1 MAKATTRVHLLAK
14 ELSVKSKSIVEKC
27 QAEGLDVKNHM
38 STISAGL
45 AATIREWFSE
55 GEHATTVETST
66 RVDLKK
72 VRVKRPKKAKPQE
85 GVAEEVAATE
95 TAAVA
100 GVSEPAKVGE
110 AAEVTEETE
119 LAAVVEEA
127 AAEVAVEPEAVG
139 VKKKAVKKKGVK
151 KKTAEKKEKPAEPEP
166 IVPAGPILE
175 KPKPAKLTGP
185 RVVRVESVDSV
196 EIRPKRRGPLR
207 PSRSRFDKPISEP
220 LIPDGVE
227 IPGAVK
233 GKKGRDRTRGRR
245 KDVGE
250 AATGF
255 KRPRQ
260 APTKRMRARDI
271 EERAARLAAARGES
285 LRSRPSRH
293 IETKKTLD
301 MTQLER
307 PEKAAISEPI
317 TVKDLSA
324 ALIVKVSEIIGRLMQ
339 QGHMAT
345 ANQVIPTD
353 LAELI
358 AMDLGTELIVERKQ
372 LLGEKI
378 AQEFENAERKNLTK
392 RPPVVT
398 MLGHV
403 DHGKTSLL
411 DRIRSTSVADGEAG
425 GITQHI
431 GASMVEW
438 KGRKVTLLDTP
449 GHEAF
454 TAMRARG
461 ANMTDI
467 VVLVIAADDGVMPQT
482 IEAIHHAKA
491 ADVEIL
497 VALNKIDLPGV
508 DINRVYG
515 QLAEHELTPTE
526 WGGET
531 EVVKTSATTGEGI
544 EDLIEHLDYIADLK
558 DYKADS
564 EISAAGWVVEA
575 KMTTTQGI
583 VATLLI
589 KEGKLAKGDV
599 IMAGTGFGRVRTL
612 KDSRGHNIESAT
624 SSMAVE
630 ITGLGDVP
638 QAGDKF
644 FCVDDPNTARNAAEE
659 NKVRSREKSLAQRAQ
674 ITLDN
679 LFSQIEAGRI
689 KELNLIVKADVQ
701 GSVDVLEQ
709 YLTDLSTDEV
719 RIKILHGAVG
729 GISEGDIVLAEASG
743 AIVIG
748 FNVVPDERV
757 REIAESRGVDI
768 RLYNIIY
775 RITED
780 LKDAMVGLLEPE
792 FQEQHLGRLVVRE
805 TFKVSSIGTIAGC
818 YVDSGV
824 VKSKAKLRLTR
835 DGVVLKDDCKIE
847 SLKHFK
853 DDAKEVR
860 AGLEC
865 GIKIAA
871 FDDIKTEDV
880 FEAYEIVEVA
890 RTL

>member
-27 QAEGLDVKNHM
+27 QAEGLDIKNHM

-55 GEHATTVETST
+55 GEHATAVETAT

-72 VRVKRPKKAKPQE
+72 VRVKRPKKKAKPEE
-85 GVAEEVAATE
+85 GVAEEAAGTE
-95 TAAVA
+95 TGPVA
-100 GVSEPAKVGE
+100 GVSEPEKVVE
-110 AAEVTEETE
+110 AAEATEESE

-127 AAEVAVEPEAVG
+127 AAEVAVEPEVVG
-139 VKKKAVKKKGVK
+139 VKKKVVR
-151 KKTAEKKEKPAEPEP
+151 KKTTEKKEKPAEPEP
-166 IVPAGPILE
+166 IVPAGPMLE
-175 KPKPAKLTGP
+175 KPKPAKLAGP
-185 RVVRVESVDSV
+185 RVVRVEAVERV
-196 EIRPKRRGPLR
+196 EIQPKRRGPLR

-220 LIPDGVE
+220 LIPEGLEIAGV
-227 IPGAVK
+227 GK

-250 AATGF
+250 ATTGL
-255 KRPRQ
+255 KKPRQ
-260 APTKRMRARDI
+260 APTKRMRARDL

-285 LRSRPSRH
+285 LRSRPARH
-293 IETKKTLD
+293 IESKKTLD
-301 MTQLER
+301 TTQLER
-307 PEKAAISEPI
+307 PEKATVSEPV

-324 ALIVKVSEIIGRLMQ
+324 ALMVKVGDVIGRLMQ
-339 QGHMAT
+339 QGQMAT
-345 ANQVIPTD
+345 ANQVIATD
-353 LAELI
+353 VAELI
-358 AMDLGTELIVERKQ
+358 AIDLGTELIVERRQ
-372 LLGEKI
+372 LLAEKI
-378 AQEFENAERKNLTK
+378 AEEFEKAERKDLTK

-438 KGRKVTLLDTP
+438 KGRKVTFLDTP

-482 IEAIHHAKA
+482 VEAIHHAKA
-491 ADVEIL
+491 AEVEIL

-508 DINRVYG
+508 DVNRVYG

-531 EVVKTSATTGEGI
+531 EVVKTSAITGEGI
-544 EDLIEHLDYIADLK
+544 EDLIEHLDYIADLR
-558 DYKADS
+558 DYKADG
-564 EISAAGWVVEA
+564 EIPAAGWVVEA
-575 KMTTTQGI
+575 KMTTTEGI

-599 IMAGTGFGRVRTL
+599 VLAGTGFGRVRTL
-612 KDSRGHNIESAT
+612 KDSHGRSIKSAT

-630 ITGLGDVP
+630 ITGLSDAP
-638 QAGDKF
+638 QAGDRF
-644 FCVDDPNTARNAAEE
+644 FCVDELNIAKNAAEE

-701 GSVDVLEQ
+701 GSVDVLDQ

-719 RIKILHGAVG
+719 KIKILHAAVG
-729 GISEGDIVLAEASG
+729 GISEGDVVLAEASG

-824 VKSKAKLRLTR
+824 VQKKAKLRLIR
-835 DGVVLKDDCKIE
+835 DGVVLKDNCTIE

-860 AGLEC
+860 SGLEC
-865 GIKIAA
+865 GIKIAG
-871 FDDIKTEDV
+871 FDDIKREDV
-880 FEAYEIVEVA
+880 FDVYEIVEVA

>member
-1 MAKATTRVHLLAK
+1 LAKATTRVHLLAK
-14 ELSVKSKSIVEKC
+14 ELGVKSKSIVEKC
-27 QAEGLDVKNHM
+27 QAEGLDIKNHM

-55 GEHATTVETST
+55 GEHTTAVETAK

-72 VRVKRPKKAKPQE
+72 VRVKRPKKKTKKAEAEESAAEEAAVIEAADGVEVAEPKETVEAAQVAEVAEPAV
-85 GVAEEVAATE
+85 VAEEAAE
-95 TAAVA
+95 EVEA
-100 GVSEPAKVGE
+100 EPAK
-110 AAEVTEETE
+110 
-119 LAAVVEEA
+119 
-127 AAEVAVEPEAVG
+127 
-139 VKKKAVKKKGVK
+139 K
-151 KKTAEKKEKPAEPEP
+151 KKTAKKKVAKKKPAEPEPEPEP
-166 IVPAGPILE
+166 IVPAGPMLD
-175 KPKPAKLTGP
+175 KPKPAKLAGP
-185 RVVRVESVDSV
+185 RVVRVEAV
-196 EIRPKRRGPLR
+196 EPVETRPRRRGPSR

-220 LIPDGVE
+220 LMPQVE
-227 IPGAVK
+227 IAGAGK

-245 KDVGE
+245 KDVGD
-250 AATGF
+250 AAGGV
-255 KRPRQ
+255 KKPRQ

-293 IETKKTLD
+293 IETKKSLD
-301 MTQLER
+301 TAQLER
-307 PEKAAISEPI
+307 PEKANISEPI

-324 ALIVKVSEIIGRLMQ
+324 ALLVKVSEIIGRLMQ

-345 ANQVIPTD
+345 ANQVIATD

-358 AMDLGTELIVERKQ
+358 AMDLGTELIVERRQ
-372 LLGEKI
+372 LLVEKI
-378 AQEFENAERKNLTK
+378 AQEFENAERKNVTK
-392 RPPVVT
+392 RSPVVT

-411 DRIRSTSVADGEAG
+411 DRIRSTSVASGEAG

-431 GASMVEW
+431 GASLVEW
-438 KGRKVTLLDTP
+438 KGRKVTFLDTP

-482 IEAIHHAKA
+482 IEAVHHAKA
-491 ADVEIL
+491 ADVEII

-526 WGGET
+526 WGGDT

-564 EISAAGWVVEA
+564 EIPAAGWVIEA
-575 KMTTTQGI
+575 KMTTTQGV

-589 KEGKLAKGDV
+589 KEGRLAKGD
-599 IMAGTGFGRVRTL
+599 IIIAGTGFGRVRTL
-612 KDSRGHNIESAT
+612 KDSSGRRIESAT

-630 ITGLGDVP
+630 VTGLSDAP

-644 FCVDDPNTARNAAEE
+644 FCVDNLNTAKNAAEE
-659 NKVRSREKSLAQRAQ
+659 NKIRSREKSLAQRSQ

-679 LFSQIEAGRI
+679 LFTHIEAGRI

-719 RIKILHGAVG
+719 KIKILHSAVG

-757 REIAESRGVDI
+757 REIAESKGVDV

-792 FQEQHLGRLVVRE
+792 FQERHLGRLVVRE

-818 YVDSGV
+818 YVESGV
-824 VKSKAKLRLTR
+824 VKNKAKLRLTR
-835 DGVVLKDDCKIE
+835 DGIVLKDDCKIE

-865 GIKIAA
+865 GIKITG
-871 FDDIKTEDV
+871 FDDIKRDDV

>member
-14 ELSVKSKSIVEKC
+14 ELGVKSKSIVEKC
-27 QAEGLDVKNHM
+27 QAEGLDIKNHM

-55 GEHATTVETST
+55 GEHTTTVEMAK

-72 VRVKRPKKAKPQE
+72 VRVKRPKKKTEKAEEAAVIEAAGGVEVAGPEETVEAAQVAEVAEPAVLAEEAAE
-85 GVAEEVAATE
+85 GVEA
-95 TAAVA
+95 
-100 GVSEPAKVGE
+100 EPAKKKK
-110 AAEVTEETE
+110 T
-119 LAAVVEEA
+119 
-127 AAEVAVEPEAVG
+127 
-139 VKKKAVKKKGVK
+139 VKKKVAKKK
-151 KKTAEKKEKPAEPEP
+151 PAKPEP
-166 IVPAGPILE
+166 IVPAGPMLE
-175 KPKPAKLTGP
+175 KPKPAKLAGP
-185 RVVRVESVDSV
+185 RVVRVEAV
-196 EIRPKRRGPLR
+196 EPVETRPKRRGPSR

-220 LIPDGVE
+220 LIPEGLE
-227 IPGAVK
+227 ITGAVK

-245 KDVGE
+245 KDVGD
-250 AATGF
+250 AATGL

-301 MTQLER
+301 TTQLER
-307 PEKAAISEPI
+307 PEKAAVSEPI

-324 ALIVKVSEIIGRLMQ
+324 ALMVKVSEIIGRLMQ

-345 ANQVIPTD
+345 ANQVIATD

-358 AMDLGTELIVERKQ
+358 AMDLGTELIVERRQ
-372 LLGEKI
+372 LLVEKM
-378 AQEFENAERKNLTK
+378 AQEFENAERKNVTK

-411 DRIRSTSVADGEAG
+411 DRIRSTSVASGEAG

-467 VVLVIAADDGVMPQT
+467 VVLVIASDDGVMPQT

-564 EISAAGWVVEA
+564 EMSASGWVVEA
-575 KMTTTQGI
+575 KMTPTQGI

-589 KEGKLAKGDV
+589 KEGKLARGDV
-599 IMAGTGFGRVRTL
+599 VMAGTGFGRVRTL
-612 KDSRGHNIESAT
+612 TDSRGRSIESAT

-644 FCVDDPNTARNAAEE
+644 FCVDNLNTAKNAAEE
-659 NKVRSREKSLAQRAQ
+659 NKIRSREKSLAQRAQ

-701 GSVDVLEQ
+701 GSVDVLDQ

-719 RIKILHGAVG
+719 KIKILHAAVG

-792 FQEQHLGRLVVRE
+792 FQEHHLGRLVVRE

-824 VKSKAKLRLTR
+824 VQKKAKLRLIR
-835 DGVVLKDDCKIE
+835 DSVVLKDNCTIE

-865 GIKIAA
+865 GIKIAG
-871 FDDIKTEDV
+871 FDDIKREDV

>member
-1 MAKATTRVHLLAK
+1 
-14 ELSVKSKSIVEKC
+14 
-27 QAEGLDVKNHM
+27 
-38 STISAGL
+38 
-45 AATIREWFSE
+45 
-55 GEHATTVETST
+55 
-66 RVDLKK
+66 
-72 VRVKRPKKAKPQE
+72 
-85 GVAEEVAATE
+85 
-95 TAAVA
+95 
-100 GVSEPAKVGE
+100 
-110 AAEVTEETE
+110 
-119 LAAVVEEA
+119 
-127 AAEVAVEPEAVG
+127 
-139 VKKKAVKKKGVK
+139 
-151 KKTAEKKEKPAEPEP
+151 
-166 IVPAGPILE
+166 
-175 KPKPAKLTGP
+175 
-185 RVVRVESVDSV
+185 
-196 EIRPKRRGPLR
+196 
-207 PSRSRFDKPISEP
+207 
-220 LIPDGVE
+220 
-227 IPGAVK
+227 
-233 GKKGRDRTRGRR
+233 
-245 KDVGE
+245 
-250 AATGF
+250 
-255 KRPRQ
+255 
-260 APTKRMRARDI
+260 
-271 EERAARLAAARGES
+271 
-285 LRSRPSRH
+285 
-293 IETKKTLD
+293 
-301 MTQLER
+301 
-307 PEKAAISEPI
+307 
-317 TVKDLSA
+317 
-324 ALIVKVSEIIGRLMQ
+324 
-339 QGHMAT
+339 
-345 ANQVIPTD
+345 
-353 LAELI
+353 
-358 AMDLGTELIVERKQ
+358 
-372 LLGEKI
+372 
-378 AQEFENAERKNLTK
+378 
-392 RPPVVT
+392 
-398 MLGHV
+398 
-403 DHGKTSLL
+403 
-411 DRIRSTSVADGEAG
+411 
-425 GITQHI
+425 
-431 GASMVEW
+431 VEW
-438 KGRKVTLLDTP
+438 KGRKVTFLDTP

-491 ADVEIL
+491 ADVEII

-508 DINRVYG
+508 DVNRVYG

-564 EISAAGWVVEA
+564 EISASGWVIEA

-583 VATLLI
+583 VATLLV
-589 KEGKLAKGDV
+589 KEGKLVKGDV

-612 KDSRGHNIESAT
+612 KDSRGRRIESAT

-630 ITGLGDVP
+630 ITGLSDVP

-644 FCVDDPNTARNAAEE
+644 FCVDNLNSAKSAAEE
-659 NKVRSREKSLAQRAQ
+659 NKIRSREKSLAQRAK

-719 RIKILHGAVG
+719 KIKILHGAVG

-757 REIAESRGVDI
+757 REIAESRGVDV

-780 LKDAMVGLLEPE
+780 LKDAMLGLLDPE
-792 FQEQHLGRLVVRE
+792 FQERHLGRLVVRE

-818 YVDSGV
+818 YVESGV
-824 VKSKAKLRLTR
+824 VKNKAKLRLTR

-865 GIKIAA
+865 GIKITG